1 MDSCSVM
8 RGAKSGVE
16 TQIRS
21 EKAPHLL
28 DIDGDSCHHIHSA
41 SKKFCLPFDNWLE
54 KLIKD
59 IFNDLKWS
67 VDIKEFLSEL
77 CSNLNSKYVSFVDM
91 VSYRW
96 LSCYDAALNTLH
108 LLDALT
114 ILYYAFLNKND
125 KTVYFSTVCAIYMQK
140 KH

>member
-16 TQIRS
+16 TRIRS

-59 IFNDLKWS
+59 IFNDLKMS

-77 CSNLNSKYVSFVDM
+77 CSILNSKYVSFVDM

-114 ILYYAFLNKND
+114 ILYYAFLNK
-125 KTVYFSTVCAIYMQK
+125 
-140 KH
+140 